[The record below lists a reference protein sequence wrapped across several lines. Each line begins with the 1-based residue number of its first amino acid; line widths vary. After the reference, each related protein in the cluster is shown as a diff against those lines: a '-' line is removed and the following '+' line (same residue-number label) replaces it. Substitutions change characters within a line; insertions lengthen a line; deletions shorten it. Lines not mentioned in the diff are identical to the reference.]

1 MRAASIAIP
10 QVYKWRGGNEAG
22 FTQGVADT
30 EILVT
35 MPGSIIWGGM
45 TVMPKLKTH
54 KGLLKRV
61 KITGG
66 GKVKFRKAFNG
77 HLRSH
82 KTGAKIRDLRLKAV
96 AKPGDMRRLR
106 AMLHQPIRPA
116 G

>member
-1 MRAASIAIP
+1 MASIAIP
-10 QVYKWRGGNEAG
+10 EVYKWRERSGAG
-22 FTQGVADT
+22 FTQGIADT
-30 EILVT
+30 GILVT
-35 MPGSIIWGGM
+35 MPGSTIWGGM
-45 TVMPKLKTH
+45 TIMPKLKTH

-106 AMLHQPIRPA
+106 AMLHLPIRSA